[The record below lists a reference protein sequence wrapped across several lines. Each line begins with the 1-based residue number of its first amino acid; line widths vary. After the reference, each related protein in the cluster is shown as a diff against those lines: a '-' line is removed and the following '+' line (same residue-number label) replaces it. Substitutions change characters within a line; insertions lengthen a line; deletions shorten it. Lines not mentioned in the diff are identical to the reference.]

1 MGTLIV
7 LGGMVAVVLWAYF
20 FGPRTQNEN
29 PKNKGGKIMNPR
41 FYEHGDVID
50 VGKKFTDIEQ
60 TSPYSVSER
69 SLVEKRDKALEKASR
84 KAKVT
89 WKDRKELRKLTSKNL
104 VTLTQETSEDLRDA
118 MRAKFRSDLNVFIQA
133 HNMRNM
139 ANMEKL
145 KLVFEDAL
153 TEAYAESSKN
163 RMHAKMRVLQT
174 AVEKMGR
181 KVDEVKKVG
190 LVNGNG
196 RYATMALESYDRL
209 LQDTVKDIEAIKVR
223 LNCPELQET

>member
-7 LGGMVAVVLWAYF
+7 LAGMVAFVLWVYF
-20 FGPRTQNEN
+20 SGPRTQNEN
-29 PKNKGGKIMNPR
+29 PNNKGGKIMNQR

-60 TSPYSVSER
+60 ASPYSVSEK
-69 SLVEKRDKALEKASR
+69 SLVEKRDRALEKASR

-89 WKDRKELRKLTSKNL
+89 WKDRKELRRLTSKNL

-163 RMHAKMRVLQT
+163 RMSAKMKVLLS

-181 KVDEVKKVG
+181 KVDEVKKAG
-190 LVNGNG
+190 MANGNG
-196 RYATMALESYDRL
+196 KYAAMALESYDRL

-223 LNCPELQET
+223 LNCPEFQD